1 MAKLIDK
8 QGRVYTREPYFS
20 NMKLVDGKTTVSF
33 FKKSANE
40 DKNYSNE
47 TNVFSSSHGGTI
59 VKMKGDF
66 FDNDYS
72 SLVISQ
78 STIGKLKGLSKI
90 RNAGVIEFKRG
101 KDLLVAV
108 PLRKII
114 PPMPIVLIS
123 ELVGS
128 APAAERVPAPY
139 PVLNESL
146 NEKFE
151 YDFIKQIGNEIYF
164 NPKEQ
169 LDVELSFIGG
179 VVIPTEVNGMILSI
193 ELEVKPFSTSPRQI
207 KRKAA

>member
-1 MAKLIDK
+1 LAKLQDK
-8 QGRVYTREPYFS
+8 KGRVYTRESYFS
-20 NMKLVDGKTTVSF
+20 NIKLVDGKTTVSF
-33 FKKSANE
+33 FKKANNE

-59 VKMKGDF
+59 VRMKADVY
-66 FDNDYS
+66 DTDYS

-78 STIGKLKGLSKI
+78 STIAKVKGISKL
-90 RNAGVIEFKRG
+90 RNSGIIEFKRG

-108 PLRKII
+108 PLKKIL
-114 PPMPIVLIS
+114 PPLPILLIS
-123 ELVGS
+123 ELVGA
-128 APAAERVPAPY
+128 APAAERVPAPF

-151 YDFIKQIGNEIYF
+151 YDFTKQVGSEIYF

-179 VVIPTEVNGMILSI
+179 VTIPTETNGMILSV
-193 ELEVKPFSTSPRQI
+193 ELEVKPFSTAQAIR
-207 KRKAA
+207 RRAAA